1 MRKFY
6 INFLSFSL
14 FSWGLAACRSND
26 EPAADELQFFLQSS
40 IGGVFQAGGGSM
52 SRTPQL
58 DAQGQGTFSNG
69 DVNTV
74 FFLDTDNHCLENF
87 SYTYGKTYYWNDFQ
101 LNEVGTE
108 MKVAAC
114 YPAVKA
120 DQPARFVWNVTSP
133 ENATPDFLA
142 ASPVSVKSGITQQVP
157 LDFSHLMHRLVV
169 ALEADGTT
177 ITNGD
182 LADAKVTIARFYP
195 ESVINLF
202 TATVEDVSGSVA
214 QMQAKGTGVSF
225 ILPPQPVGDIE
236 VKIEVNSYAQVFK
249 LSDLKVASSP
259 LTHLE
264 SGKAFTLKVR
274 VSKSSFTITGQG
286 IGPWGSQGE
295 ANGEIII

>member
-1 MRKFY
+1 
-6 INFLSFSL
+6 
-14 FSWGLAACRSND
+14 
-26 EPAADELQFFLQSS
+26 
-40 IGGVFQAGGGSM
+40 
-52 SRTPQL
+52 
-58 DAQGQGTFSNG
+58 
-69 DVNTV
+69 
-74 FFLDTDNHCLENF
+74 
-87 SYTYGKTYYWNDFQ
+87 
-101 LNEVGTE
+101 
-108 MKVAAC
+108 
-114 YPAVKA
+114 
-120 DQPARFVWNVTSP
+120 
-133 ENATPDFLA
+133 
-142 ASPVSVKSGITQQVP
+142 
-157 LDFSHLMHRLVV
+157 MHRLVV
-169 ALEADGTT
+169 ALEADGAT

-182 LADAKVTIARFYP
+182 LADAKVTVARFYP